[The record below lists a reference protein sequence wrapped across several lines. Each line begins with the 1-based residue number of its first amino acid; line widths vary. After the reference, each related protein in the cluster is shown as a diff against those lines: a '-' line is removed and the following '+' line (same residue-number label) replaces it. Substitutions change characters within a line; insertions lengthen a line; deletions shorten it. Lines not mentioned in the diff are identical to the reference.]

1 MGLQE
6 MVGRGQVRGGG
17 GGGAQ
22 GGGGRGQ
29 EGRDQALAGGQ
40 LQVGGGGGDPL
51 PRRDHAHRDGGVA
64 GAGHDARDVEAGR
77 LPHGLHGLQPPGA
90 GDLAPVAS
98 VAAGPAAL
106 TVRPLR
112 LLILLHGA

>member
-6 MVGRGQVRGGG
+6 MVGRGQVRGG
-17 GGGAQ
+17 AQ

-29 EGRDQALAGGQ
+29 KGRDQALAGGQ

-51 PRRDHAHRDGGVA
+51 PRRHHAHRDGGVA
-64 GAGHDARDVEAGR
+64 GAGGGHDARDVEAGR

-106 TVRPLR
+106 TVRPLG